1 MQQKRRE
8 NVLPP
13 PAKCVCVCLAVC
25 VANGKWMPQNVAIF
39 SIFPL
44 CCHCGR
50 ISHAH
55 AAHQMHRYVA
65 TSQYQL
71 SPIGRRFSSCFS
83 SPPSLH
89 SFHFPYGIFVF
100 FSYHFSVTPS
110 PRPSFFIN
118 NHNSYLL
125 MCSICF

>member
-1 MQQKRRE
+1 MQQNEGKMFCR
-8 NVLPP
+8 LLQS
-13 PAKCVCVCLAVC
+13 VCVGN
-25 VANGKWMPQNVAIF
+25 NGKWMPQNVAIF

-55 AAHQMHRYVA
+55 SAHQMHRYVA

-71 SPIGRRFSSCFS
+71 SPIGRRFSFS
-83 SPPSLH
+83 FTLILFIRFISH
-89 SFHFPYGIFVF
+89 TEFVF
-100 FSYHFSVTPS
+100 LVSFSVTPS

>member
-1 MQQKRRE
+1 MQQNEGKMFCRLLQS
-8 NVLPP
+8 VFL
-13 PAKCVCVCLAVC
+13 CVC

-44 CCHCGR
+44 CCHYGR

-55 AAHQMHRYVA
+55 SAHQMHRYVA

-71 SPIGRRFSSCFS
+71 SPIGKRFSFS
-83 SPPSLH
+83 F
-89 SFHFPYGIFVF
+89 SFPLILFIRFISHTEFVF
-100 FSYHFSVTPS
+100 FWYHFSVTPS